1 MKQEKVKVV
10 ESLIINFKKIRILEA
25 KIFNKQKHNKQQIP
39 YHHLMILHQLI
50 EEGPIPIS
58 RIKKEYNISASA
70 ATQFVKNLERSGYI
84 VRVVNPSDHRSYL
97 ISLSKKGMEAVKNS
111 TIESMQII
119 EKLVD
124 YLGVEDTQTLQRIID
139 KTLNFYYNLEE
150 ENE

>member
-1 MKQEKVKVV
+1 MKHEKVKVV

-25 KIFNKQKHNKQQIP
+25 KIFNRKTHNKQQIP
-39 YHHLMILHQLI
+39 FHHLMILHQLI

-58 RIKKEYNISASA
+58 VIKNEYNISASA
-70 ATQFVKNLERSGYI
+70 ATQFVKNLEKSGYI
-84 VRVVNPSDHRSYL
+84 VRVLNPNDHRSYL
-97 ISLSKKGMEAVKNS
+97 ISLSKKGMEAVESS

-124 YLGVEDTQTLQRIID
+124 FLGVDDTLTLQRIVD